1 MTKLDNA
8 VSRRCHKLFELWQT
22 TAYALGQLSPVRRRR
37 EPSVDAPERTES
49 TSEAEYAG
57 SIPVIGTV
65 IGSTLTSSAAVR
77 TVRTPT
83 PGITAV
89 KAE

>member
-37 EPSVDAPERTES
+37 EPLVDAPERTES

-83 PGITAV
+83 PGVTAV